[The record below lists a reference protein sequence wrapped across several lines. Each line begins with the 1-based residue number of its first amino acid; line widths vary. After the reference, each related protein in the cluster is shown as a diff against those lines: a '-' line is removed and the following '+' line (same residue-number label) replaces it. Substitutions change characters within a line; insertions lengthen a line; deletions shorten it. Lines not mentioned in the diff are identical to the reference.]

1 MAKTIGFIGG
11 GNMASALI
19 GGLISKERYA
29 PQNIMAS
36 AATEKTVKK
45 LIANFGI
52 HATTSNADIVKNC
65 DTIVLAVKP
74 YMVFKVIEE
83 IHPFLKKDQLILSI
97 ASGVKLEKLMAAMND
112 QKVYRAMP
120 NTPATVNLGMT
131 SICTK
136 LPESDPSRETV
147 SGIFDAI
154 GRYAWIDE
162 SLMHAAIAVHGSSP
176 AYAFI
181 MMEAM
186 ADAAVL
192 EGMPRDK
199 AYVMAAQ
206 SLLGAAQMV
215 LTSGCHPAVLK
226 DQVTSPGGNTI
237 MAIAALEAGGFRS
250 SIIQAMRAAADKSRE
265 MENN

>member
-52 HATTSNADIVKNC
+52 HATMSNADIVKNC

-83 IHPFLKKDQLILSI
+83 IHPFLKKDQLVLSI

-112 QKVYRAMP
+112 QKV
-120 NTPATVNLGMT
+120 
-131 SICTK
+131 
-136 LPESDPSRETV
+136 
-147 SGIFDAI
+147 
-154 GRYAWIDE
+154 
-162 SLMHAAIAVHGSSP
+162 
-176 AYAFI
+176 
-181 MMEAM
+181 
-186 ADAAVL
+186 
-192 EGMPRDK
+192 
-199 AYVMAAQ
+199 
-206 SLLGAAQMV
+206 
-215 LTSGCHPAVLK
+215 
-226 DQVTSPGGNTI
+226 
-237 MAIAALEAGGFRS
+237 
-250 SIIQAMRAAADKSRE
+250 
-265 MENN
+265 

>member
-1 MAKTIGFIGG
+1 MATTIGFIGG
-11 GNMASALI
+11 GNMASAI
-19 GGLISKERYA
+19 ISGLIAKDLYA

-36 AATEKTVKK
+36 AATEKSV
-45 LIANFGI
+45 LRLSNVFGI
-52 HATTSNADIVKNC
+52 KATTSNKDIVENS
-65 DTIVLAVKP
+65 DIIVLAVKP
-74 YMVFKVIEE
+74 YMVFKVIDE
-83 IHPFLKKDQLILSI
+83 IGPYFKKDQLVISI
-97 ASGVKLEKLMAAMND
+97 ASGVKLEKLMGAMKD

-120 NTPATVNLGMT
+120 NTPASVNLGMT

-136 LPESDPSRETV
+136 LSESDPTRQQV
-147 SGIFDAI
+147 SDIFEAI

-199 AYVMAAQ
+199 AYIMAAQ

-215 LTSGCHPAVLK
+215 LTTGLHPGVLK

-237 MAIAALEAGGFRS
+237 KAIAVLEADGFRS
-250 SIIQAMRAAADKSRE
+250 SIIRAMQAAADKSRE

>member
-1 MAKTIGFIGG
+1 MATTIGFIGG

-19 GGLISKERYA
+19 SGLISKELYT
-29 PQNIMAS
+29 PQHIMAS
-36 AATEKTVKK
+36 AATEKSVMRLTT
-45 LIANFGI
+45 AFGI
-52 HATTSNADIVKNC
+52 KATTSNRDIVENC
-65 DTIVLAVKP
+65 DIIVLAVKP
-74 YMVFKVIEE
+74 YMVFKVIDE
-83 IHPFLKKDQLILSI
+83 IQPFLKKDQIILSI
-97 ASGVKLEKLMAAMND
+97 ASGVTLEKLMAAMKN

-120 NTPATVNLGMT
+120 NTPASVNLGMT

-136 LPESDPSRETV
+136 LSESDPTRTQV
-147 SGIFDAI
+147 SDIFGAI

-162 SLMHAAIAVHGSSP
+162 SLMHAAIAVHGASP

-199 AYVMAAQ
+199 AYIMAAQ

-215 LTSGCHPAVLK
+215 LSTGLHPAVLK

-250 SIIQAMRAAADKSRE
+250 SIITAMQAAADKSRE
-265 MENN
+265 MENS